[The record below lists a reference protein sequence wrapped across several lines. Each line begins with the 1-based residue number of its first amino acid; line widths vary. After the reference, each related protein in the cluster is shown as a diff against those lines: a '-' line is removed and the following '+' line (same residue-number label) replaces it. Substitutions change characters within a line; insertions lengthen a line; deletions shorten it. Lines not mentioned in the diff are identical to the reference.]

1 MSDNVASID
10 DIPESEEIAPPAP
23 APRRG
28 PGHRGQDVRDTM
40 AEMAAKAH
48 EISLEAGSKM
58 AGTMREVIGA
68 AAGLTAFAIESA
80 RDLVQYMVRR
90 GQMTQDEADKL
101 MREVE
106 AAHASLPKVAP
117 KAEPSKVDS
126 APKKMQSPTAAPVSV
141 SPSALVPSPPIPVAV
156 PALAPMPVAV
166 ELQPTPPKLSKVSQS
181 VKPAVTTSA
190 AKVVVDA
197 SKSAK
202 KVATTAAAPLPP
214 KIAVPA
220 KPIAKPTVKPIVKPT
235 VKPIAKPMVK
245 PVAKP
250 MVKAIVKVPTKPT
263 AKTPTKPLAKG
274 LSKPA
279 AKAPAKPAAK
289 KPVPA
294 RKK

>member
-23 APRRG
+23 TPPRRG

-141 SPSALVPSPPIPVAV
+141 SPSALAPSPPTPVAV
-156 PALAPMPVAV
+156 PAPAPMPVPV
-166 ELQPTPPKLSKVSQS
+166 ELQPTPPKVTNISQS

-197 SKSAK
+197 SKTAK

-220 KPIAKPTVKPIVKPT
+220 KPIGKPTVKPIV
-235 VKPIAKPMVK
+235 KPMVK

-250 MVKAIVKVPTKPT
+250 MVKATVKAVVKVPTKPT
-263 AKTPTKPLAKG
+263 AKPPTKPLAKG

-289 KPVPA
+289 KSVSA
-294 RKK
+294 KKK